1 MADDKPGPQPGSA
14 GARKIAEAHRG
25 SHEHDREGGF
35 AANPELAKEAGR
47 KGGEAVKRKY
57 GPQFYREIG
66 KKGGETVK
74 QERGSEFYA
83 EIGRRGGE
91 MRSTRMK
98 EKMAK
103 EKEEVAFPAIDPL
116 GSRGNSRHA
125 GRVRDPDRALSLL
138 VRVLAHR
145 R

>member
-1 MADDKPGPQPGSA
+1 MADDKPGPERGSE

-25 SHEHDREGGF
+25 SHEHDKEGGF

-47 KGGEAVKRKY
+47 KGGEAVKKKY
-57 GPQFYREIG
+57 GPSFYRQIG

-91 MRSTRMK
+91 MRSSRMK
-98 EKMAK
+98 QRREEEAQEEKK
-103 EKEEVAFPAIDPL
+103 GQK
-116 GSRGNSRHA
+116 
-125 GRVRDPDRALSLL
+125 
-138 VRVLAHR
+138 
-145 R
+145 

>member
-1 MADDKPGPQPGSA
+1 MVEEKPGPRRGSV
-14 GARKIAEAHRG
+14 GARKIADAHRG
-25 SHEHDREGGF
+25 SHEHDQQGGF
-35 AANPELAKEAGR
+35 AANPNLAREAGR

-91 MRSTRMK
+91 MRSSRMK
-98 EKMAK
+98 ERMALEQK
-103 EKEEVAFPAIDPL
+103 KKT
-116 GSRGNSRHA
+116 
-125 GRVRDPDRALSLL
+125 
-138 VRVLAHR
+138 
-145 R
+145 

>member
-1 MADDKPGPQPGSA
+1 MAEDRPGPQPGSS

-35 AANPELAKEAGR
+35 AANPRLAKEAGR

-66 KKGGETVK
+66 KKGGDTVK
-74 QERGSEFYA
+74 MERGSEFYA

-91 MRSTRMK
+91 MRSVKMK
-98 EKMAK
+98 ERMAQQK
-103 EKEEVAFPAIDPL
+103 TKARKTA
-116 GSRGNSRHA
+116 
-125 GRVRDPDRALSLL
+125 
-138 VRVLAHR
+138 
-145 R
+145 

>member
-1 MADDKPGPQPGSA
+1 MAEEKPGPQPGSP

-25 SHEHDREGGF
+25 PHVHDREGGF
-35 AANPELAKEAGR
+35 AANPQLAKEAGR
-47 KGGEAVKRKY
+47 KGGEAVKKKY

-98 EKMAK
+98 EK
-103 EKEEVAFPAIDPL
+103 
-116 GSRGNSRHA
+116 
-125 GRVRDPDRALSLL
+125 
-138 VRVLAHR
+138 LAQEQKDKK
-145 R
+145 

>member
-1 MADDKPGPQPGSA
+1 MAEDKPGPQPGSV

-35 AANPELAKEAGR
+35 AANPQLAKEAGR

-57 GPQFYREIG
+57 GPNFYREIG

-98 EKMAK
+98 EKMAQDKK
-103 EKEEVAFPAIDPL
+103 EKK
-116 GSRGNSRHA
+116 
-125 GRVRDPDRALSLL
+125 
-138 VRVLAHR
+138 
-145 R
+145 

>member
-1 MADDKPGPQPGSA
+1 MADDKPGPQPGSQ

-35 AANPELAKEAGR
+35 AANPQLAKEAGR

-57 GPQFYREIG
+57 GPEFYREIG

-98 EKMAK
+98 EKLAK
-103 EKEEVAFPAIDPL
+103 EKETK
-116 GSRGNSRHA
+116 
-125 GRVRDPDRALSLL
+125 
-138 VRVLAHR
+138 
-145 R
+145 

>member
-1 MADDKPGPQPGSA
+1 MAEDKQPGPGRGSE
-14 GARKIAEAHRG
+14 GARKIAQAHRG
-25 SHEHDREGGF
+25 PHEHDREGGF

-47 KGGEAVKRKY
+47 KGGEAVKKKY
-57 GPQFYREIG
+57 GPSFYRQIG

-98 EKMAK
+98 QRKAEEAK
-103 EKEEVAFPAIDPL
+103 QQK
-116 GSRGNSRHA
+116 GKK
-125 GRVRDPDRALSLL
+125 
-138 VRVLAHR
+138 
-145 R
+145 